1 MNQEK
6 ASMPPGGFMHKIIW
20 GALLW
25 SQFIYAFVCYTT
37 QGDFLFNIEEAEQG
51 VVFVILSGVALVASV
66 LLPKVLIS
74 KIKAVSIEES
84 YQKHLL
90 PLIIKLALLE
100 SIVIFG
106 LVLSFNSEKNFV
118 APFLVVSV
126 IGFLFS
132 FPREGVVRKSVSL
145 SA

>member
-6 ASMPPGGFMHKIIW
+6 ANMPPGFLHKIIW

-37 QGDFLFNIEEAEQG
+37 QGSFLFNIEEAEQG
-51 VVFVILSGVALVASV
+51 VIFVTLAGLALAASYFVPKALV
-66 LLPKVLIS
+66 S
-74 KIKAVSIEES
+74 KIKAKSVEES
-84 YQKHLL
+84 FQKHFV
-90 PLIIKLALLE
+90 PLVIKLALLE
-100 SIVIFG
+100 AVVIFG

-132 FPREGVVRKSVSL
+132 FPRENMVRKSVSL